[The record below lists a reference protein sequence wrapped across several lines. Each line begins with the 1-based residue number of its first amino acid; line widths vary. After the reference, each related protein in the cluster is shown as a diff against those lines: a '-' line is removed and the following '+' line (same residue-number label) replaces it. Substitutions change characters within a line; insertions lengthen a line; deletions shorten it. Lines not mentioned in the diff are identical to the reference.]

1 MLDITKLLQD
11 SIYLDNR
18 LLDERDL
25 PMGPESHLQEI
36 MVRFSKALAN
46 AYEPDI
52 NYDISGKQQ
61 LLDHSGQLT
70 RYTEAMHWLLL
81 FSARKQWTH
90 LLVMDK
96 ADYQR
101 IVQADANQ
109 DFNDFDKEYLT
120 ILHLVMSAYYTHQ
133 QDYFRHAWHLFLKL
147 GLVDWQLSEQEIMD
161 CHDQLLAK
169 IN

>member
-1 MLDITKLLQD
+1 MLDITKLLQN
-11 SIYLDNR
+11 SIYFDNR

-25 PMGPESHLQEI
+25 PMGPERHLQEI
-36 MVRFSKALAN
+36 MVRFSQALAH
-46 AYEPDI
+46 AYVPKV
-52 NYDISGKQQ
+52 NYSVAGSDPALDHDQQ
-61 LLDHSGQLT
+61 LA

-96 ADYQR
+96 AAYQR
-101 IVQADANQ
+101 IIQADPSQ

-120 ILHLVMSAYYTHQ
+120 ILNLVMNAYYTHQ

-147 GLVDWQLSEQEIMD
+147 GLVDWQLSEQEIID
-161 CHDQLLAK
+161 CHNHLLEK
-169 IN
+169 LK